1 MPDIHSTVFSPSSAH
16 RVLKCP
22 PSLMLDKKFPDKGT
36 EFAAEGTYAHAMAEY
51 ILRRYISGE
60 PDPECLD
67 GFERSEFYSDAMVD
81 YVHLYTDACME
92 KIVAARQ
99 ADAEAV
105 FLPEQRLEFNDVVP
119 GGFGTG
125 DMVIISDKMLEVIDL
140 KYGKGV
146 RVEAEGNPQLQLYA
160 LGAIETFGSIYDF
173 DEVKMTII
181 QPRNGGISEQVMT
194 VAELLEWGE
203 SIKPI
208 IAQALKGEGEFQAGE
223 HCRFC
228 KAAPRC
234 KALADYNLSLAR
246 LEFKDVDLLTDEE
259 IADVLGRVDQLKNYA
274 EMIAKYALQEA
285 VAGRHQWPGFKLVE
299 GRSRR
304 VYTDQKA
311 IVKALTA
318 AGYKKAQFMKPQK
331 LIGVTDMTKL
341 LTKKTFEELLGDYL
355 EKPQGKPT
363 LAPVS
368 DKRPEFKP
376 AEEFTNLDE
385 ENGGM

>member
-1 MPDIHSTVFSPSSAH
+1 
-16 RVLKCP
+16 
-22 PSLMLDKKFPDKGT
+22 
-36 EFAAEGTYAHAMAEY
+36 
-51 ILRRYISGE
+51 
-60 PDPECLD
+60 
-67 GFERSEFYSDAMVD
+67 
-81 YVHLYTDACME
+81 
-92 KIVAARQ
+92 
-99 ADAEAV
+99 
-105 FLPEQRLEFNDVVP
+105 
-119 GGFGTG
+119 
-125 DMVIISDKMLEVIDL
+125 MVIISDKMLEVIDL

-181 QPRNGGISEQVMT
+181 QPRNGGVSEQVMT
-194 VAELLEWGE
+194 VEALKAWGE

-208 IAQALKGEGEFQAGE
+208 IAQALKGEGEFRAGG

-259 IADVLGRVDQLKNYA
+259 IADVLGRVDHLKNYA
-274 EMIAKYALQEA
+274 DMIAKYALQEA
-285 VAGRHQWPGFKLVE
+285 VAGRHQWPGYKLVE

-304 VYTDQKA
+304 VYTDTKA
-311 IVKALTA
+311 IVKVLTA
-318 AGYKKAQFMKPQK
+318 AGYKKAQIMKPQE

-385 ENGGM
+385 EKE

>member
-16 RVLKCP
+16 RVLQCP
-22 PSLMLDKKFPDKGT
+22 PSLMLDKKFPDKGS
-36 EFAAEGTYAHAMAEY
+36 EFAAEGTYAHAMAEF
-51 ILRRYISGE
+51 ILRRYLDDV

-67 GFERSEFYSDAMVD
+67 DFEKTEFYSEAMVD
-81 YVHLYTDACME
+81 YVHTYTDACME

-99 ADAEAV
+99 SDAEAV
-105 FLPEQRLEFNDVVP
+105 FLPEQRLEFNSVVQ

-181 QPRNGGISEQVMT
+181 QPRNGGVSEQVMT
-194 VAELLEWGE
+194 VEALKAWGE

-208 IAQALKGEGEFQAGE
+208 IAQALKGEGEFRAGD

-259 IADVLGRVDQLKNYA
+259 IADVLGRVDHLKNYA
-274 EMIAKYALQEA
+274 DMIAKYALQEA
-285 VAGRHQWPGFKLVE
+285 VAGRHQWPGYKLVE

-304 VYTDQKA
+304 VYTDTKA
-311 IVKALTA
+311 IVKVLTA
-318 AGYKKAQFMKPQK
+318 AGYKKAQIMKPQE

-376 AEEFTNLDE
+376 AAEFTNLDE
-385 ENGGM
+385 EKE

>member
-1 MPDIHSTVFSPSSAH
+1 MPDIHSTVFSPSSAE
-16 RVLKCP
+16 RVLQCP
-22 PSLMLDKKFPDKGT
+22 PSLMLNKKFPDKGS
-36 EFAAEGTYAHAMAEY
+36 EFAAEGTYAHAMAEF
-51 ILRRYISGE
+51 ILRRYLSDD

-67 GFERSEFYSDAMVD
+67 DFEKSEFYSEAMVD
-81 YVHLYTDACME
+81 YVHTYTDTCME
-92 KIVAARQ
+92 KIVAARR
-99 ADAEAV
+99 ADPEAV
-105 FLPEQRLEFNDVVP
+105 FLPEQRLVFNNVVQ

-181 QPRNGGISEQVMT
+181 QPRNGGVSEQVMT
-194 VAELLEWGE
+194 VGALRTWGE

-208 IAQALKGEGEFQAGE
+208 IAQALKGEGEFKAGE

-259 IADVLGRVDQLKNYA
+259 IADVLGRVDHLKNYA
-274 EMIAKYALQEA
+274 EMIAKYALTEA
-285 VAGRHQWPGFKLVE
+285 VAGRHQWPGYKLVE

-304 VYTDQKA
+304 VYTDTKA
-311 IVKALTA
+311 IVKVLTA
-318 AGYKKAQFMKPQK
+318 AGYKRAQIMKPQE
-331 LIGVTDMTKL
+331 LLGVTDMTKL

-385 ENGGM
+385 EKE

>member
-1 MPDIHSTVFSPSSAH
+1 MPEIHSTVFSPSAAH
-16 RVLKCP
+16 RVLQCP
-22 PSLMLDKKFPDKGT
+22 PSLMLDKKFPDKGS
-36 EFAAEGTYAHAMAEY
+36 EFAAEGTYAHAMAEF
-51 ILRRYISGE
+51 ILRRYLDGVD
-60 PDPECLD
+60 DPECLD
-67 GFERSEFYSDAMVD
+67 DFTKTDFYSEAMVD
-81 YVHLYTDACME
+81 YVHTYTDACME
-92 KIVAARQ
+92 KIVAARR
-99 ADAEAV
+99 ADPEAV
-105 FLPEQRLEFNDVVP
+105 FLPEQRLVFNEIVQ

-181 QPRNGGISEQVMT
+181 QPRNGGVSEQVMT
-194 VAELLEWGE
+194 VEALRTWGE

-208 IAQALKGEGEFQAGE
+208 IAQALKGEGEFKAGD

-259 IADVLGRVDQLKNYA
+259 IADVLGRVDHLKNYA
-274 EMIAKYALQEA
+274 EMIAKYALTEA
-285 VAGRHQWPGFKLVE
+285 VAGRHQWPGYKLVE

-304 VYTDQKA
+304 VYTDTKA
-311 IVKALTA
+311 IVKVLTA
-318 AGYKKAQFMKPQK
+318 AGYKKAQIMKPQE

-341 LTKKTFEELLGDYL
+341 LTKKKFEELLGDYL

-376 AEEFTNLDE
+376 DVEFTNLDE
-385 ENGGM
+385 EKE

>member
-1 MPDIHSTVFSPSSAH
+1 MPADHARLSPSAAERWIHCPGSIRLAEQ
-16 RVLKCP
+16 CP
-22 PSLMLDKKFPDKGT
+22 PDSGSAYAEEGT
-36 EFAAEGTYAHAMAEY
+36 AAHALAELKLRAEMGEITARKHAAELKKARAGAYYCGEMDEATDYYKDAVMERLAA
-51 ILRRYISGE
+51 SG
-60 PDPECLD
+60 P
-67 GFERSEFYSDAMVD
+67 
-81 YVHLYTDACME
+81 
-92 KIVAARQ
+92 
-99 ADAEAV
+99 DAE
-105 FLPEQRLEFNDVVP
+105 LMIEQHFGLEAWVP
-119 GGFGTG
+119 GGFGTS
-125 DMVIISDKMLEVIDL
+125 DAVIVSEGTIEVIDL

-181 QPRNGGISEQVMT
+181 QPRNGGVSEQVMT
-194 VAELLEWGE
+194 VEALKAWGE

-208 IAQALKGEGEFQAGE
+208 IAQALKGEGEFRAGG

-259 IADVLGRVDQLKNYA
+259 IADVLGRVDHLKNYA
-274 EMIAKYALQEA
+274 DMIAKYALQEA
-285 VAGRHQWPGFKLVE
+285 VAGRHQWPGYKLVE

-304 VYTDQKA
+304 VYTDTKA
-311 IVKALTA
+311 IVKVLTA
-318 AGYKKAQFMKPQK
+318 AGYKKAQIMKPQE

-385 ENGGM
+385 EKE

>member
-16 RVLKCP
+16 RVLQCP
-22 PSLMLDKKFPDKGT
+22 PSLMLDKKFPDKGS

-51 ILRRYISGE
+51 ILRRYIFDE
-60 PDPECLD
+60 PNPECLD
-67 GFERSEFYSDAMVD
+67 DFEKTEFYSEAMVD
-81 YVHLYTDACME
+81 YVHMYTDACME
-92 KIVAARQ
+92 KIVAAKK

-105 FLPEQRLEFNDVVP
+105 FLPEQRLEFNGVVE

-181 QPRNGGISEQVMT
+181 QPRNGGVSEQVMT
-194 VAELLEWGE
+194 VEALRAWGE

-208 IAQALKGEGEFQAGE
+208 IAQALKGEGEFKAGD

-259 IADVLGRVDQLKNYA
+259 IADVLGRVDHLKNYA

-285 VAGRHQWPGFKLVE
+285 VAGRHQWPGYKLVE

-304 VYTDQKA
+304 VYTDMKA
-311 IVKALTA
+311 IVKVLTA
-318 AGYKKAQFMKPQK
+318 AGYKKAQIMKPQE

-385 ENGGM
+385 EKE

>member
-16 RVLKCP
+16 RVLQCP
-22 PSLMLDKKFPDKGT
+22 PSLLLDKKFPDKGS

-51 ILRRYISGE
+51 ILRRYISDE

-67 GFERSEFYSDAMVD
+67 DFEKTEFYSEAMVD
-81 YVHLYTDACME
+81 YVHMYTDACME
-92 KIVAARQ
+92 KIVAAKK

-105 FLPEQRLEFNDVVP
+105 FLPEQRLEFNGVVE

-181 QPRNGGISEQVMT
+181 QPRNGGVSEQVMT
-194 VAELLEWGE
+194 VEALRAWGE

-208 IAQALKGEGEFQAGE
+208 IAQALKGEGEFKAGD

-259 IADVLGRVDQLKNYA
+259 IADVLGRVDHLKNYA

-285 VAGRHQWPGFKLVE
+285 VAGRHQWPGYKLVE

-304 VYTDQKA
+304 VYTDMKA
-311 IVKALTA
+311 IVKVLTA
-318 AGYKKAQFMKPQK
+318 AGYKKAQIMKPQE

-368 DKRPEFKP
+368 DKRSEFKP

-385 ENGGM
+385 EKE

>member
-1 MPDIHSTVFSPSSAH
+1 MPDIHSTIFSPSSAE
-16 RVLKCP
+16 RVLQCP
-22 PSLMLDKKFPDKGT
+22 PSLMLNKKFPDKGS
-36 EFAAEGTYAHAMAEY
+36 EFAAEGTYAHAMAEF
-51 ILRRYISGE
+51 ILRRYLSDD

-67 GFERSEFYSDAMVD
+67 DFEKSEFYSEAMVD
-81 YVHLYTDACME
+81 YVHTYTDACME
-92 KIVAARQ
+92 KIVAARK

-105 FLPEQRLEFNDVVP
+105 FLPEQRLEFNSVVQ

-160 LGAIETFGSIYDF
+160 LGAIETFGNIYDF
-173 DEVKMTII
+173 AEVKMTII
-181 QPRNGGISEQVMT
+181 QPRNGGVSEQVMT
-194 VAELLEWGE
+194 VEALRAWGE

-208 IAQALKGEGEFQAGE
+208 IAQALKGEGEFKAGD

-246 LEFKDVDLLTDEE
+246 LEFKDVDLLTDDE
-259 IADVLGRVDQLKNYA
+259 IADVLGRVEHLKNYA
-274 EMIAKYALQEA
+274 EMIAKYALTEA
-285 VAGRHQWPGFKLVE
+285 VAGRHQWPGYKLVE

-304 VYTDQKA
+304 VYTDTKA
-311 IVKALTA
+311 IVKVLTA
-318 AGYKKAQFMKPQK
+318 AGYKRAQIMKPQE
-331 LIGVTDMTKL
+331 LLGVTDMTKL

-385 ENGGM
+385 EKE

>member
-16 RVLKCP
+16 RVLACP
-22 PSLMLDKKFPDKGT
+22 PSLLLDKKFPDKGT

-51 ILRRYISGE
+51 ILRRY
-60 PDPECLD
+60 LD
-67 GFERSEFYSDAMVD
+67 GAEKPEDLTDFEKTEFYSEAMAD
-81 YVHLYTDACME
+81 YVHMYTDACME
-92 KIVAARQ
+92 KIVAAKK

-105 FLPEQRLEFNDVVP
+105 FLPEQRLEFNGVVE

-181 QPRNGGISEQVMT
+181 QPRNGGVSEQVMT
-194 VAELLEWGE
+194 VEALREWGE

-208 IAQALKGEGEFQAGE
+208 IAQALKGEGEFHAGE

-259 IADVLGRVDQLKNYA
+259 IADVLGRVDHLKNYA

-285 VAGRHQWPGFKLVE
+285 VAGRHQWPGYKLVE

-304 VYTDQKA
+304 VYTDTKA
-311 IVKALTA
+311 IVKVLTA
-318 AGYKKAQFMKPQK
+318 AGYKKAQIMKPQE

-376 AEEFTNLDE
+376 VEEFTNLDGE
-385 ENGGM
+385 KE

>member
-1 MPDIHSTVFSPSSAH
+1 MPDIHSTVFSPSAAG

-22 PSLMLDKKFPDKGT
+22 PSLMLDRKFPDKGT
-36 EFAAEGTYAHAMAEY
+36 EFAAEGTYAHAMAEH
-51 ILRRYISGE
+51 ILRRFISGE

-67 GFERSEFYSDAMVD
+67 DFEKSEFYSEAMVD
-81 YVHLYTDACME
+81 YVHTYTDACIE
-92 KIVAARQ
+92 KIGAARQ

-105 FLPEQRLEFNDVVP
+105 FLPEQRLEFNSVVP

-125 DMVIISDKMLEVIDL
+125 DMVIISDRLLEVIDL

-146 RVEAEGNPQLQLYA
+146 RVEVEGNPQLQLYA

-173 DEVKMTII
+173 DEVKMTIV
-181 QPRNGGISEQVMT
+181 QPRNGGISEAVMT
-194 VAELLEWGE
+194 VEALKEWGE

-208 IAQALKGEGEFQAGE
+208 IAQALKGEGEFQAGD

-259 IADVLGRVDQLKNYA
+259 IADVLARVDLLKNYA
-274 EMIAKYALQEA
+274 DMIAKYALQEA

-304 VYTDQKA
+304 VYTDTKA
-311 IVKALTA
+311 ITKALTA
-318 AGYKKAQFMKPQK
+318 AGYKKAQFMKPQE

-341 LTKKTFEELLGDYL
+341 LTKKRFEELLGDYL

-385 ENGGM
+385 EKE

>member
-16 RVLKCP
+16 RVLQCP
-22 PSLMLDKKFPDKGT
+22 PSLMLDKKFPDKGS

-51 ILRRYISGE
+51 ILRRYISDE

-67 GFERSEFYSDAMVD
+67 DFEKTEFYSEAMVD
-81 YVHLYTDACME
+81 YVHMYTDACME
-92 KIVAARQ
+92 KIVAAKK

-105 FLPEQRLEFNDVVP
+105 FLPEQRLEFNGVVE

-181 QPRNGGISEQVMT
+181 QPRNGGVSEQVMT
-194 VAELLEWGE
+194 VEALKAWGE

-208 IAQALKGEGEFQAGE
+208 IAQALKGEGEFKAGD

-259 IADVLGRVDQLKNYA
+259 IADVLGRVDHLKNYA

-285 VAGRHQWPGFKLVE
+285 VAGRHQWPGYKLVE

-304 VYTDQKA
+304 VYTDMKA
-311 IVKALTA
+311 IVKVLTA
-318 AGYKKAQFMKPQK
+318 AGYKKAQIMKPQE

-385 ENGGM
+385 EKE

>member
-1 MPDIHSTVFSPSSAH
+1 MPEIHSTVFSPSAAH
-16 RVLKCP
+16 RVLQCP
-22 PSLMLDKKFPDKGT
+22 PSLMLDKKFPDKGS
-36 EFAAEGTYAHAMAEY
+36 EFAAEGTYAHAMAEF
-51 ILRRYISGE
+51 ILRRYLDGVD
-60 PDPECLD
+60 DPECLD
-67 GFERSEFYSDAMVD
+67 DFTKTDFYSEAMVD
-81 YVHLYTDACME
+81 YVHAYTDTCME
-92 KIVAARQ
+92 KIVAARR
-99 ADAEAV
+99 ADPEAV
-105 FLPEQRLEFNDVVP
+105 FLPEQRLVFNEIVP

-181 QPRNGGISEQVMT
+181 QPRNGGVSEQVMT
-194 VAELLEWGE
+194 VEALRTWGE

-208 IAQALKGEGEFQAGE
+208 IAQALKGEGEFKAGD

-234 KALADYNLSLAR
+234 KALAEYNLSLAR

-259 IADVLGRVDQLKNYA
+259 IADVLGRVDHLKNYA
-274 EMIAKYALQEA
+274 EMIAKYALTEA
-285 VAGRHQWPGFKLVE
+285 VAGRHQWPGYKLVE

-304 VYTDQKA
+304 VYTDTKA

-318 AGYKKAQFMKPQK
+318 AGYKKAQIMKPQE

-341 LTKKTFEELLGDYL
+341 LTKKKFEELLGDYL

-368 DKRPEFKP
+368 DKRPEFKLD
-376 AEEFTNLDE
+376 AEFTNLDE